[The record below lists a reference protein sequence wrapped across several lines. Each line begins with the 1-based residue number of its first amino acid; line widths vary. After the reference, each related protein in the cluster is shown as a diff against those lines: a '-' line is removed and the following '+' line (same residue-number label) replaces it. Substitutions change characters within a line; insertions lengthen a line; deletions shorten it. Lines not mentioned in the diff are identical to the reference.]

1 MPMIAAEQAQAFAD
15 DPAAYFDFDA
25 NKMGSIDRSEMHELQ
40 LTALQLRFDSL
51 RDAVPMLKKLADE
64 QGIRS
69 LDEVEDVVPLL
80 FEHTMYKSYPASLLE
95 RGRFA
100 QINRW
105 LNKLTRHDISK
116 VDVSGCKTID
126 DWLAVMESQT
136 PLRLTHSSGT
146 SGTMSFLPHSADEYD
161 ALGQTMMVCNL
172 QRFGES
178 RSDDPIHV
186 IFPHFRSGY
195 GSMLRGNDVIVKYIA
210 RCEANFHAA
219 YPGHM
224 SSDVLYLAARIRAAQ
239 ARGALDR
246 LKINDEMM
254 ARKKAFE
261 KIEAEM
267 PQRIEEFYSGLFRQL
282 AGARIYTTGTWNLLH
297 GMATAGL
304 EKGQEGLFAANSVV
318 LTGGG
323 AKGLTPPPNWQDD
336 VCRFL
341 GIPALRMAYGMSEV
355 FGIHPMCAHGRYHL
369 LPWVIPFVLDP
380 DTSVPLPRTGVV
392 TGRAAFFGLLARHAW
407 GGFITGDEITIDWDS
422 ACPCGQTTWHLDPT
436 IQRFTDKTGDD
447 DKITCAATPGAHQ
460 EAMTFLAN
468 LDQ

>member
-1 MPMIAAEQAQAFAD
+1 MTTHTQAQAFAD
-15 DPAAYFDFDA
+15 NPAEYFHFDI
-25 NKMGSIDRSEMHELQ
+25 NEMGSIDRSEME
-40 LTALQLRFDSL
+40 ALQLSALQIRFDAL
-51 RDAVPMLKKLADE
+51 RNEVPMLKKLADE
-64 QGIRS
+64 QDINA
-69 LDEVEDVVPLL
+69 LDCVEDAVPLL

-95 RGRFA
+95 KGRFA
-100 QINRW
+100 QINKW
-105 LNKLTRHDISK
+105 LNKLTSHDISEI
-116 VDVSGCKTID
+116 DVSHCRTID
-126 DWLAVMESQT
+126 DWLGVMEAES

-161 ALGQTMMVCNL
+161 ALGQTMTVSNL
-172 QRFGES
+172 QRFGEAP
-178 RSDDPIHV
+178 SDDPVQV

-195 GSMLRGNDVIVKYIA
+195 GAMLRGNDIIVKYIA
-210 RCEANFHAA
+210 KGEENFHAA

-239 ARGALDR
+239 AKGALDR

-254 ARKKAFE
+254 ARKKEFE
-261 KIEAEM
+261 QIEAEM
-267 PQRIEEFYSGLFRQL
+267 PHRIEAFYAELFKKLEGQ
-282 AGARIYTTGTWNLLH
+282 RIYTTGTWNLLH
-297 GMATAGL
+297 NMATQGL
-304 EKGQEGLFAANSVV
+304 EQGQEALFASNSIV

-323 AKGLTPPPNWQDD
+323 AKGITPPPNWQED

-341 GIPALRMAYGMSEV
+341 GIPALKMGYGMSEV
-355 FGIHPMCAHGRYHL
+355 FAINPMCSQGRYHL
-369 LPWVIPFVLDP
+369 LPWVIPFILDP
-380 DTSVPLPRTGVV
+380 ETSVPLPRKGVV

-407 GGFITGDEITIDWDS
+407 GGFITGDEVTIDWDS
-422 ACPCGQTTWHLDPT
+422 ACPCGQTTWHLDPM